1 MTSVTMKAYP
11 SPSILSM
18 SFGIE
23 TTATN
28 PNAFDMVAYMLGQ
41 FPSLMEAGVSGY
53 PIILKASPSVLGNTT
68 VYTSGMIGKLL
79 MVNSTNITDMAT
91 LFEPL
96 FNHINSTWP
105 GSFEIGFNITSYP
118 SFYSWYEENYDG
130 SPVGYENIMGSR
142 LLDEAALS
150 ANATATKLAFEQF
163 AGGDLTTAYIV
174 SGKGVWNAQP
184 RGGSNAV
191 LPAWRKS
198 IVHAS
203 KCFLPFLMVPKDQYA
218 DGAAVATTVA
228 FAPLNATAQKAAV
241 AATELSASA
250 LRALAPNTGAYM
262 NEVSCQSTHC

>member
-23 TTATN
+23 TASDN
-28 PNAFDMVAYMLGQ
+28 PHAFDMVAYMLGQ
-41 FPSLMEAGVSGY
+41 FPSLVDAGVSGY
-53 PIILKASPSVLGNTT
+53 PIILKASPSILGNYTA
-68 VYTSGMIGKLL
+68 YTSGMIGKFM
-79 MVNSTNITDMAT
+79 MVNTTNVTDMAT
-91 LFEPL
+91 VFQPL

-105 GSFEIGFNITSYP
+105 GSFQIGVNITSYP
-118 SFYSWYEENYDG
+118 DFYGWYEENYDG
-130 SPVGYENIMGSR
+130 SPVGYENVMGSR
-142 LLDEAALS
+142 LLDAEALAG
-150 ANATATKLAFEQF
+150 NTTATKLAFEQF

-203 KCFLPFLMVPKDQYA
+203 KLHFFLLKLPIRPEA
-218 DGAAVATTVA
+218 DTDV
-228 FAPLNATAQKAAV
+228 LQRRR
-241 AATELSASA
+241 LHL
-250 LRALAPNTGAYM
+250 LR
-262 NEVSCQSTHC
+262 